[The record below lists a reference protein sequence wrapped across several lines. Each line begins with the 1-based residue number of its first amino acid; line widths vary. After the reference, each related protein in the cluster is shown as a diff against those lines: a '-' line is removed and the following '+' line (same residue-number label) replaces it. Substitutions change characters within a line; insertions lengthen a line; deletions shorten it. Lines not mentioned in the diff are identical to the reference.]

1 MKILTVCQYYYPEQ
15 FKVNEICEALVKQGH
30 EVTVLTGLPNYP
42 TGIVPKEYKGLK
54 KRKEV
59 INGVNVIRSFEVGRG
74 TGKLKLMLN

>member
-42 TGIVPKEYKGLK
+42 TAWNREAK
-54 KRKEV
+54 
-59 INGVNVIRSFEVGRG
+59 INAKLFKFYDNSFF
-74 TGKLKLMLN
+74 